1 MGFNSFSDHLMGKW
15 INLLRH
21 QRFPFSHIEAL
32 AGSGEPLFHLMLSY
46 QGSQVLESQDAS
58 VSISGRWHYS
68 GYQVEQLC
76 IHLTNLEGS
85 RAFSVDYDY
94 LAQFFSGRE
103 IDELHQHLCQI
114 LTVALDNPD
123 TPIRARPILSVQE
136 RERVLYTF
144 NRTRVLRSNDSPYDM
159 FAKQPHAIPARRP
172 HQWRH
177 ADYL

>member
-1 MGFNSFSDHLMGKW
+1 MD
-15 INLLRH
+15 
-21 QRFPFSHIEAL
+21 
-32 AGSGEPLFHLMLSY
+32 
-46 QGSQVLESQDAS
+46 
-58 VSISGRWHYS
+58 YS

-76 IHLTNLEGS
+76 IHLTNLEGN

-123 TPIRARPILSVQE
+123 TPIRALPILSVQE

-159 FAKQPHAIPARRP
+159 FAKQAACNPRRVALISGGMRITYETLRHEGERVAAALPKEGEVIAVLLPRDRRLFAAMVGIMQANCACCPAAICLLSAS
-172 HQWRH
+172 
-177 ADYL
+177 